1 MKGNI
6 KKMRRQATDWE
17 KLFAK
22 DISNKGGLSK
32 IYKELLKFNNNRAN
46 NLIKRT
52 VDSPGQDEGAQPQ
65 GLLMMMIRDL
75 ETSQRSKCCAPEKF
89 RH

>member
-46 NLIKRT
+46 NLIKKWT
-52 VDSPGQDEGAQPQ
+52 KDFN
-65 GLLMMMIRDL
+65 LIKRDT
-75 ETSQRSKCCAPEKF
+75 EMAN
-89 RH
+89 